1 MLCFHLMFI
10 TQVYTTKSMVL
21 EATLCQPNVP
31 PKLSLGLYCHRLG
44 GGNMAAMVETAVG
57 ALHGY

>member
-1 MLCFHLMFI
+1 MLCFHLMFM

-21 EATLCQPNVP
+21 EATLCQSNIPL
-31 PKLSLGLYCHRLG
+31 KLNLGLHCHRLG
-44 GGNMAAMVETAVG
+44 DGNMAAMVEMAVS

>member
-1 MLCFHLMFI
+1 MSI